1 MNRLPADD
9 TTKPSRIHRRRKKKL
24 RVQNLT
30 SIGAAVMLWP
40 HSQKTSVGF
49 GRPFIQGARAMRRK
63 SCGFFYAQNPSM
75 AGGVVG
81 GRKACRTLGPVD
93 QPTTSSAALSLVA
106 PCGGLTA
113 SKESPMTNH
122 YAPNAPE
129 IQGEICPSFGTITLN
144 EAPSAPLF
152 PSLFTAREA
161 GLIKKALK
169 LIEEKCLRNQPVLN
183 CREDFDRYLIL
194 RFAGLTN
201 EQMHVL
207 YLDLNLRL
215 LATEVEFL
223 GDHKSAAFD
232 IRKVVLRAI
241 ALGADRLVFAH
252 NHPSGNPIPSD
263 ADIRN
268 LTGSEA
274 ILKSLNIELLDSFVV
289 TTEHVVSIKEVREI
303 NMAENERKWQAQR
316 EQWAAERKAKREA
329 NRQAKQQAKQL
340 AEQAKSNPSP
350 MLAQESFAQ

>member
-1 MNRLPADD
+1 MNNQIA
-9 TTKPSRIHRRRKKKL
+9 
-24 RVQNLT
+24 
-30 SIGAAVMLWP
+30 
-40 HSQKTSVGF
+40 
-49 GRPFIQGARAMRRK
+49 
-63 SCGFFYAQNPSM
+63 
-75 AGGVVG
+75 
-81 GRKACRTLGPVD
+81 
-93 QPTTSSAALSLVA
+93 
-106 PCGGLTA
+106 
-113 SKESPMTNH
+113 
-122 YAPNAPE
+122 
-129 IQGEICPSFGTITLN
+129 GEICPSFGHLTLN

-152 PSLFTAREA
+152 PTLFTTREA

-169 LIEEKCLRNQPVLN
+169 LIEDKCLRTAPALQS
-183 CREDFDRYLIL
+183 REDFDIYLRL

-207 YLDLNLRL
+207 YLDLNRRL

-241 ALGADRLVFAH
+241 ALGADSLVFAH

-289 TTEHVVSIKEVREI
+289 TTEHVVSIKEVREMNI
-303 NMAENERKWQAQR
+303 ARNERQWQEQR

-329 NRQAKQQAKQL
+329 KRQAKLKAQQQL
-340 AEQAKSNPSP
+340 QA
-350 MLAQESFAQ
+350 

>member
-1 MNRLPADD
+1 MTTRPLDD
-9 TTKPSRIHRRRKKKL
+9 TTKPSRINRRRKKRW
-24 RVQNLT
+24 RVQSLT
-30 SIGAAVMLWP
+30 SITPAVMIRS

-63 SCGFFYAQNPSM
+63 SCGFFYAQNPFM

-93 QPTTSSAALSLVA
+93 QPVTSSAAQSLVA

-129 IQGEICPSFGTITLN
+129 FQGEICPSFGTLTLN

-152 PSLFTAREA
+152 PSMFTAREA

-169 LIEEKCLRNQPVLN
+169 LIEDKCLRTAPALQS
-183 CREDFDRYLIL
+183 REDFDSYLRL

-207 YLDLNLRL
+207 YLDLNRRL

-223 GDHKSAAFD
+223 GDHKSASFD

-241 ALGADRLVFAH
+241 ALGADSLVFAH
-252 NHPSGNPIPSD
+252 NHPSGNPTPSD
-263 ADIRN
+263 ADIKN
-268 LTGSEA
+268 LTGSES
-274 ILKSLNIELLDSFVV
+274 ILKSLNIVLLDSFVV
-289 TTEHVVSIKEVREI
+289 TTEHVVSIKEVREMNI
-303 NMAENERKWQAQR
+303 ARIERQWQAQR
-316 EQWAAERKAKREA
+316 EQWDAERKAKREA
-329 NRQAKQQAKQL
+329 NRQAKLQAKLL
-340 AEQAKSNPSP
+340 AEQAEANPSP
-350 MLAQESFAQ
+350 MPAQESFAQ